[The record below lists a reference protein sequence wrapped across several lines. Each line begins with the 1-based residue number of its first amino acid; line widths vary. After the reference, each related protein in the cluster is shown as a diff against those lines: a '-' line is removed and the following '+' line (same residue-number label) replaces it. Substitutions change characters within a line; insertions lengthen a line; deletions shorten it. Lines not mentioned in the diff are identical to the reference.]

1 MLSTKSRIRN
11 LRRWLATAGILLG
24 MTTAALAVEFRHAL
38 DGSPLNLAPLPGEEL
53 TPAVKSFHETGVN
66 PYKGNPEAL
75 AKGKELYETYCHVC
89 HLPDGSGK
97 MGPSL
102 ISDTPVLPRAGTDVG
117 KFEIIH
123 SGASGAMSSFSRRG
137 LTQDQILSI
146 IAYVHSL
153 KK

>member
-1 MLSTKSRIRN
+1 MPN
-11 LRRWLATAGILLG
+11 LHRWLAALILLLSG
-24 MTTAALAVEFRHAL
+24 ATAVPAVEFRHAL

-66 PYKGNPEAL
+66 PYNGESKAL
-75 AKGKELYETYCHVC
+75 AKGKELYETYCQVC
-89 HLPDGSGK
+89 HLPDGSGR

-102 ISDTPVLPRAGTDVG
+102 IADKPVLPRAGTDVG

-146 IAYVHSL
+146 IAYVDSL